1 MWGGQMNLDLRDKS
15 VIVTGG
21 GSNIGRAI
29 VLGFAAEGACI
40 TIGDV
45 DVDQA
50 ERTANLARQNG
61 AGACQVIKT
70 DVTDLGQVQAMF
82 KAATDKFG
90 GVDVLVNN
98 VGWDKLMYFTQTDP
112 EFWRK
117 IIDINFVGNLNCTR
131 TALDIMIPKNAGSIV
146 SISSDASR
154 QGEPREAVYGGMKA
168 AVNAFMKTVARENG
182 RYGIRCNVVC
192 PGVTIP
198 NKPED
203 VGGTSMWT
211 NVESMFTPDQLEKVA
226 KALPLRKI
234 GHPEDIANAVLFL
247 SSRKAAGFIT
257 GQVLS
262 VSGGYSMIG

>member
-1 MWGGQMNLDLRDKS
+1 MDMELKNKS
-15 VIVTGG
+15 VIITGG

-29 VLGFAAEGACI
+29 VLAFAAEGANI

-45 DVDQA
+45 DADQA
-50 ERTANLARQNG
+50 ENTAALARKRG
-61 AGACQVIKT
+61 AAACQVVKT
-70 DVTDLGQVQAMF
+70 DITDLGQVKVLF

-90 GVDVLVNN
+90 GLDVLVNN
-98 VGWDKLMYFTQTDP
+98 VGWDKLMFFTQTDP
-112 EFWRK
+112 EFWQK
-117 IIDINFVGNLNCTR
+117 IININFVGNLNCTK
-131 TALDIMIPKNAGSIV
+131 TALDIMVPKNSGSIV

-168 AVNAFMKTVARENG
+168 AVNSFMKTVARENG

-198 NKPED
+198 SKAED
-203 VGGTSMWT
+203 VGGTSMWAKID
-211 NVESMFTPDQLEKVA
+211 SMFTPDQLEKVA
-226 KALPLRKI
+226 KTLPLRKI
-234 GHPEDIANAVLFL
+234 GHPEDIASAVVFL
-247 SSRKAAGFIT
+247 SSTKAAGYIT

>member
-1 MWGGQMNLDLRDKS
+1 MDLGFTGKS

-29 VLGFAAEGACI
+29 VLGFAAEGANI
-40 TIGDV
+40 TIGDI

-50 ERTANLARQNG
+50 ESTAVLARANG
-61 AGACQVIKT
+61 AAGCQVIKT

-82 KAATDKFG
+82 KVAIDKFS

-98 VGWDKLMYFTQTDP
+98 VGWDKLMFFTQTDP
-112 EFWRK
+112 DFWRR
-117 IIDINFVGNLNCTR
+117 IIDINFVGNLNCTK
-131 TALDIMIPKNAGSIV
+131 TALDIMIPNKGGSIV

-168 AVNAFMKTVARENG
+168 AVNSFMKTVARENG

-198 NKPED
+198 KKADD
-203 VGGTSMWT
+203 VGGTSMWA
-211 NVESMFTPDQLEKVA
+211 NIDSMFTADQLEKVA
-226 KALPLRKI
+226 KSLPLRKI
-234 GHPEDIANAVLFL
+234 GHPEDIANAVVFL
-247 SSRKAAGFIT
+247 SSSKAAGYIT

-262 VSGGYSMIG
+262 ASGGYSMIG

>member
-1 MWGGQMNLDLRDKS
+1 MDLDLKNKS

-29 VLGFAAEGACI
+29 VLGFAAEAANI

-45 DVDQA
+45 DVEQA
-50 ERTANLARQNG
+50 EDTAALARKNG
-61 AGACQVIKT
+61 ATACQVIKT
-70 DVTDLGQVQAMF
+70 DVTDLGQVRAMF
-82 KAATDKFG
+82 GSALDKFG
-90 GVDVLVNN
+90 SVDVLVNN
-98 VGWDKLMYFTQTDP
+98 VGWDKLMFFTQTEP

-117 IIDINFVGNLNCTR
+117 IINVNFVGNLNCTK

-168 AVNAFMKTVARENG
+168 AVNSFMKTVARENG

-198 NKPED
+198 QKPED

-211 NVESMFTPDQLEKVA
+211 KIDDMFTADQLEKVA

-234 GHPEDIANAVLFL
+234 GRPEDIAGAVVFL
-247 SSRKAAGFIT
+247 SSAKAAGYIT